1 MPKKKLLLIG
11 IVMHCAG
18 TEKSF
23 LSFASHLDYE
33 AYDVTLL
40 LAKKEGFLIDQIP
53 PQIRVIEMEKY
64 GEMFLLSG
72 ANAARTI
79 WNSFVRRNPLT
90 LFEVFPYFAGILLC
104 PRKKADIATRMWC
117 HFLQKF
123 PPLREEY
130 DVAAAYWGDRTM
142 FYLVDRV
149 KAKKKIAWLH
159 FDYGQPPRDDKLY
172 HRYFA
177 KCDSIVTV
185 SDAIDTS
192 LRAHFPDL
200 ADRCVMMEN
209 INDPAL
215 IRRLAQNGDTFS
227 DNFDGTRILTIGRIC
242 EQKGLDFAVEA
253 LIRLRRDGKNV
264 RWYILG
270 EGENADIDAL
280 RMQAKAGGVESEMIF
295 LGKTVNPY
303 RYLHDC
309 DLYVQPSRYEGKPI
323 TVEEA
328 KMLCRPIVACNY
340 LSANEQ
346 LHNGDWGM
354 VVPIGA
360 DGLYEGITKML
371 DDPARGKQYEEALR
385 KCDFSNASQMAVFEK
400 MAAD

>member
-1 MPKKKLLLIG
+1 MQKKKLLLIG

-23 LSFASHLDYE
+23 LSFASHLDYDR
-33 AYDVTLL
+33 YDVTLL
-40 LAKKEGFLIDQIP
+40 LAKKEGFLYDQIP

-64 GEMFLLSG
+64 GDMFLLSG

-79 WNSFVRRNPLT
+79 WNEFVRHNPLT

-130 DVAAAYWGDRTM
+130 DIAAAYWGDRTM

-159 FDYGQPPRDDKLY
+159 FDYNQPKRDDALY
-172 HRYFA
+172 RRYFE

-185 SDAIDTS
+185 SETIDRS
-192 LRAHFPDL
+192 LKATFPDL

-215 IRRLAQNGDTFS
+215 IRHLSETGDTFS
-227 DNFDGTRILTIGRIC
+227 DAYDGTRILTIGRIC

-253 LIRLRRDGKNV
+253 LARLRREGRRV
-264 RWYILG
+264 RWYVLG
-270 EGENADIDAL
+270 TGEESDISAL
-280 RMQAKAGGVESEMIF
+280 RARAETLGVAEDLVL
-295 LGKTVNPY
+295 LGTTVNPY
-303 RYLHDC
+303 RYLRDC
-309 DLYVQPSRYEGKPI
+309 DLYVQPSRHEGKPI

-340 LSANEQ
+340 LSACEQ
-346 LHNGDWGM
+346 LKDGEWGR

-360 DGLYEGITKML
+360 EGVYEGICDLL
-371 DDPARGKQYEEALR
+371 DHPEKCEAYIARLR
-385 KCDFSNASQMAVFEK
+385 KCDFSNADQMATFER
-400 MAAD
+400 MAE